1 MTAYDVRSSDWSA
14 DVWSSDLEASGHAG
28 QVRQFIT
35 MGSPLALR
43 AIRER
48 VPQPFRRPSLVAEW
62 RNYYAATDLVTGGRG
77 LPPGGLAHIHNH
89 QRRGMPFPYHLPE
102 DYLRSEE
109 HTSELQSLMRISS

>member
-1 MTAYDVRSSDWSA
+1 
-14 DVWSSDLEASGHAG
+14 
-28 QVRQFIT
+28 
-35 MGSPLALR
+35 MGSPPALR

-102 DYLRSEE
+102 DYLDHAPLAETLAAVLRSEE
-109 HTSELQSLMRISS
+109 HTSELQSLMRISYAVFCLQKKILH

>member
-1 MTAYDVRSSDWSA
+1 
-14 DVWSSDLEASGHAG
+14 
-28 QVRQFIT
+28 

-102 DYLRSEE
+102 DYLAPAPLAATLAAVLACRTGAPRRPRPIHKHAGPFDKLSP
-109 HTSELQSLMRISS
+109 HIYVT

>member
-1 MTAYDVRSSDWSA
+1 
-14 DVWSSDLEASGHAG
+14 
-28 QVRQFIT
+28 

-102 DYLRSEE
+102 DYLDHAPLAETLAAVLACWKGARKQPRRLRNRAGPLVKLSQYRTEKP
-109 HTSELQSLMRISS
+109 